1 LNSIIVMNN
10 TQRNGEDVIEWPF
23 LKLLT
28 LFEEAVNKN
37 NELEKRI
44 EELERQIKLLQIAP
58 FGQKRKTTFPPL
70 TPYWPDTDTRSAKWI
85 YKTTV
90 NDGTTPVEYK

>member
-1 LNSIIVMNN
+1 MNSIIVMNK
-10 TQRNGEDVIEWPF
+10 TMRNGEEVVEWPF

-44 EELERQIKLLQIAP
+44 EELERQIKLLQLAP
-58 FGQKRKTTFPPL
+58 FGKKRKTTFPPL
-70 TPYWPDTDTRSAKWI
+70 TPYDDTNNWHYW

-90 NDGTTPVEYK
+90 NDHTTPVTFQ